1 VLTGL
6 HMIVMLEKWELLD
19 AVLEF
24 PEVRLDTLDEYN
36 NSIIHYIS
44 LTNNVGY
51 LERILKMPSISGILV
66 QRNFEGDEPIHT
78 AIYND
83 SLECFVAVLNK
94 YGRPETHEEF
104 IMIKRNNRNE
114 NCLLLSILH
123 QALRIFSYSI
133 KIMKKVDHVDELQ
146 KTPLHYIV
154 DSMNYEFL
162 EVYLA
167 KKPNLKNLN
176 TNKESIL
183 FYCIKHHK
191 TTFFKVAAP
200 HQKLLSC
207 FDEEFVMNKNR
218 EGQSL
223 VHFACIHK
231 NPPVLRILLEYNFS
245 ITEPDLKG
253 KTCFDYAESNADLLK
268 ILEDNKDIK

>member
-1 VLTGL
+1 MLTGL

-36 NSIIHYIS
+36 NSIVHYIS
-44 LTNNVGY
+44 LSNNVTY
-51 LERILKMPSISGILV
+51 LERILKMPTVSGTLV

-78 AIYND
+78 SIYND
-83 SLECFVAVLNK
+83 SLECFVAILNK

-104 IMIKRNNRNE
+104 IMNKRNNRNE

-123 QALRIFSYSI
+123 QALRIFSYCI

-154 DSMNYEFL
+154 DTMNYEFF

-167 KKPNLKNLN
+167 KKPNLKTLN
-176 TNKESIL
+176 ANKESVL
-183 FYCIKHHK
+183 FYCIRHQK
-191 TTFFKVAAP
+191 TTFFKVPSA
-200 HQKLLSC
+200 HQKLLSY

-218 EGQSL
+218 DGQSL
-223 VHFACIHK
+223 VHCACIHK
-231 NPPVLRILLEYNFS
+231 NPAVLSILLEYNFS
-245 ITEPDLKG
+245 VGEPDLKG
-253 KTCFDYAESNADLLK
+253 KTPHEYAEANQDLLK
-268 ILEDNKDIK
+268 LLDDNKDIK